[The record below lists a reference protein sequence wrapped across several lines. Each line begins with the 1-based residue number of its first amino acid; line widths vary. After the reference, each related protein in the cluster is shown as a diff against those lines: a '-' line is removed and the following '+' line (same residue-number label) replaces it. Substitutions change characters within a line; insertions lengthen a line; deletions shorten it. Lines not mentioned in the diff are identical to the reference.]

1 MLAVG
6 GPEQIAA
13 LDAVQEAGQLGC
25 FALTER
31 LAGVQSGLVVE
42 TEASY
47 DAAAQEFVLH
57 TPYEGAA
64 KNWISQGFTADK
76 AVVLAAL
83 TVGGKN
89 VGPHAFLM
97 DPNPNPH
104 PNPHPH
110 PHPNPNPNPNQVGPH
125 AFLMDLRRGGELV
138 PGVSVGDM
146 GIKTTGNDLD
156 NAWINF
162 DKVRANT

>member
-89 VGPHAFLM
+89 VGPHVFLM
-97 DPNPNPH
+97 DPNPNP
-104 PNPHPH
+104 
-110 PHPNPNPNPNQVGPH
+110 NPNPNPDQVGPH

-146 GIKTTGNDLD
+146 GTKTTGHDLD